1 MLNTPDPPAWD
12 PPWGCELGAFVA
24 PLCVVWDHPLPSQL
38 ATAEK
43 LEHTDKTKWCLQRNV
58 NVCTR
63 HLQKQADG
71 FPTAPARA
79 NTGSRQPLGIS
90 CIIPL
95 LSLLAAGHSK
105 RVCSLRW
112 ERTGRERFV
121 ASLSHTPELLTS
133 PYSSDLSF
141 HWWLGNWT
149 TGPLIQNHKYSTAV
163 EQLVYGQVVVLG
175 RASWEPRG
183 MAEN

>member
-1 MLNTPDPPAWD
+1 M
-12 PPWGCELGAFVA
+12 A

-95 LSLLAAGHSK
+95 FKGWQQGTVNMSAPSD
-105 RVCSLRW
+105 
-112 ERTGRERFV
+112 ERERGGKGLWP
-121 ASLSHTPELLTS
+121 A
-133 PYSSDLSF
+133 
-141 HWWLGNWT
+141 
-149 TGPLIQNHKYSTAV
+149 
-163 EQLVYGQVVVLG
+163 
-175 RASWEPRG
+175 
-183 MAEN
+183 